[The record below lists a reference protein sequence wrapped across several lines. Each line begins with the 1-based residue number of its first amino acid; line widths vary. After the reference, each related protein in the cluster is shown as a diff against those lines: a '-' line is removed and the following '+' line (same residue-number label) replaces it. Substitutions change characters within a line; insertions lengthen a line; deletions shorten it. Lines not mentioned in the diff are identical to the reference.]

1 MSPFRCPTTLH
12 PVWHNFHGS
21 PGLFPQVRDLS
32 QEVRD
37 RVGSALLRLTLK
49 ELFDWRFMQTDPNW
63 GNFLYNAETDV
74 IHLIDFG
81 ASREYPKAFVDEYL
95 MMVRACA
102 EKDGP
107 AVMEHS
113 TTLGFLTGAW

>member
-1 MSPFRCPTTLH
+1 M
-12 PVWHNFHGS
+12 
-21 PGLFPQVRDLS
+21 
-32 QEVRD
+32 
-37 RVGSALLRLTLK
+37 GSALLRLTLK

-63 GNFLYNAETDV
+63 GNFLYEASTDV

-95 MMVRACA
+95 LMVRACA

-107 AVMEHS
+107 AVEQHS
-113 TTLGFLTGAW
+113 TTLGFLTGGGLQTVCVRAPSLCVLALALQVRHRRSRK